1 MRPPSGGD
9 PPSATS
15 GSVDIERRAFL
26 QYCAL
31 LTLSLSGCS
40 RVFSS
45 TRFGRLALDRPHP
58 DEYLPILRSLV
69 RTILPFEHPR
79 FPDLGPEALERRVL
93 ALFPLEHDE
102 HYLALRRAL
111 VIFDA
116 VDLFPE
122 IAPPVALAERAALA
136 QDAVGPAA
144 AVDTAIAQLTAQ
156 DGALYAAFL
165 KDSGLTGPG
174 AFTTLAPRH
183 RLGYLRLWGRSAFGT
198 KRRFYQ
204 SAKALVMVTAYST
217 REFWSAIGYRG
228 PLLERPS

>member
-1 MRPPSGGD
+1 MGGG
-9 PPSATS
+9 PSASS
-15 GSVDIERRAFL
+15 GAATIQRRSFL
-26 QYCAL
+26 RYCSL
-31 LTLSLSGCS
+31 LALSLSSCS

-45 TRFGRLALDRPHP
+45 TRFARLALDRPHP
-58 DEYLPILRSLV
+58 DEYLQILRSLI

-79 FPDLGPEALERRVL
+79 FPDLRPEALESRVL

-122 IAPPVALAERAALA
+122 IEPPVALAERAALA
-136 QDAVGPAA
+136 QDHAASSA
-144 AVDTAIAQLTAQ
+144 AVDTAIAQLTAY
-156 DGALYAAFL
+156 DSTLYSAFL
-165 KDSGLTGPG
+165 KDSGLTRPG
-174 AFTTLAPRH
+174 SFTTLAREH
-183 RLGYLRLWGRSAFGT
+183 RLGYLHLWGRSAFIT

-217 REFWSAIGYRG
+217 KEFWSAIGYRG